1 MRLFICFLIIP
12 FFSYSQ
18 ELNLTYEQ
26 ANNIEFSKNIKNY
39 TKLKSYTTKFG
50 TVIKIGDTLTLGKA
64 KKNKDKYYFDDCF
77 SFIVDGKRRGNKQDD
92 YEFLPHHFSGD
103 KVVVLSIFATHAS
116 SDEYKLW
123 NSRKSLP
130 LYVSLYVKNP
140 SKGYKSGSFLSTIAN
155 SSFRTIVD
163 IDKALQF
170 NEIVNNNRPLTRS
183 EAITKLKESKDLF
196 ELGLLS
202 EKEYNLLRE
211 KLTPI
216 IMQK

>member
-1 MRLFICFLIIP
+1 MRLFICFLLIP
-12 FFSYSQ
+12 YLSFSQ

-26 ANNIEFSKNIKNY
+26 ANTIEFSKDIKNF
-39 TKLKSYTTKFG
+39 TKLKSYKTKFG
-50 TVIKIGDTLTLGKA
+50 TVIKVGDTLTLGKA
-64 KKNKDKYYFDDCF
+64 KKNKDKYYFDDCY
-77 SFIVDGKRRGNKQDD
+77 SYIVNGKRRGNKQDD
-92 YEFLPHHFSGD
+92 YEFLPHHFSED
-103 KVVVLSIFATHAS
+103 KVVVLSIFATHAC

-140 SKGYKSGSFLSTIAN
+140 RKGYKSGSFLSTIAN

-163 IDKALQF
+163 IDKALEF
-170 NEIVNNNRPLTRS
+170 NEVVNSNRPLTRS
-183 EAITKLKESKDLF
+183 EAITKLKESKDLY

-202 EKEYNLLRE
+202 EKEYDSLRE

-216 IMQK
+216 IMKK